1 MYFGASISEERTDSV
16 FRTEMTSALK
26 MEAVCFVE
34 VFVVT
39 VQATQLHNP
48 HAAEHPSAFIF

>member
-1 MYFGASISEERTDSV
+1 LYFGASISEERTDSV
-16 FRTEMTSALK
+16 FNAEMTSALK

-39 VQATQLHNP
+39 VQATQFHNP
-48 HAAEHPSAFIF
+48 DAAKLPSAFIF